1 MAEPI
6 LQQVANLRVHFRE
19 IDHQLQNACIHA
31 GLLCEAKGPNAFRSL
46 ADITDD
52 LFQLQSALM
61 ECFEIV
67 KQASRH
73 RSSGRTEPCQ
83 KRLRTEF

>member
-6 LQQVANLRVHFRE
+6 PQHIAKLRVQFRE

-31 GLLCEAKGPNAFRSL
+31 RLLFEAKGPNSVHSL
-46 ADITDD
+46 VDIADD

-67 KQASRH
+67 KQASRQ
-73 RSSGRTEPCQ
+73 SGGGRA
-83 KRLRTEF
+83 

>member
-6 LQQVANLRVHFRE
+6 LQHLANLRVQFRE
-19 IDHQLQNACIHA
+19 IDQQLQNACIHA
-31 GLLCEAKGPNAFRSL
+31 RLLCEAKGPNTVRSL

-67 KQASRH
+67 KQASRQ
-73 RSSGRTEPCQ
+73 SGGGRA
-83 KRLRTEF
+83 